1 MPDESKSSQLG
12 PVSVPV
18 LPRGVRLKIDEVRGR
33 TVLLGPERTID
44 LDPVA
49 AAIAGAVDGKR
60 SLNEILDHLC
70 AAYNAPREEIEADVT
85 AFLLELA
92 DRRLLE
98 IKP

>member
-1 MPDESKSSQLG
+1 VPDEKKPAALD
-12 PVSVPV
+12 PKSVPV
-18 LPRGVRLKIDEVRGR
+18 LPRGVRLKVDEVRER

-60 SLNEILDHLC
+60 SLDEILDHLC
-70 AAYNAPREEIEADVT
+70 NVYNAPREEIEADVT

>member
-1 MPDESKSSQLG
+1 MPDEKKPAALDPKSG
-12 PVSVPV
+12 PA
-18 LPRGVRLKIDEVRGR
+18 LPRGVRLKVDEVRAR

-60 SLNEILDHLC
+60 SLDEILDHLC
-70 AAYNAPREEIEADVT
+70 KVYNAPREEIEADVT